1 MNSSFYQSLEKGHFE
16 DDLESTRLGKIKNN
30 LYGMLFLIGK
40 QSIGFLCSICHAAQ
54 VSQKPRHM
62 MVLETNHTLT
72 SFGLAGCLLNA

>member
-1 MNSSFYQSLEKGHFE
+1 
-16 DDLESTRLGKIKNN
+16 
-30 LYGMLFLIGK
+30 MLFLIGK